1 MSTLKTLAEE
11 AQQQAN
17 EATEKIINAI
27 VEHMKNHKQILLLQD
42 GTTFD
47 YDDDGYIVFYDKD
60 KIEVGNDWAYNYAPV
75 HFFWEANSHCG
86 AYAVERDGVD
96 ILVRY
101 INENCEDL
109 CLGLNDLYFL
119 PIEDLAN
126 LAIAIEEGT
135 EYETK

>member
-1 MSTLKTLAEE
+1 MDTLKTLAEK

-27 VEHMKNHKQILLLQD
+27 VEYMKDHKQILLLQD

-47 YDDDGYIVFYDKD
+47 YDDHGCVVFYGKD
-60 KIEVGNDWAYNYAPV
+60 KIEVGSDWAFNYAPA
-75 HFFWEANSHCG
+75 HFWVDDAYCG
-86 AYAVERDGVD
+86 AYAVERDDKDV
-96 ILVRY
+96 IWVHY
-101 INENCEDL
+101 INQNDEDL
-109 CLGLNDLYFL
+109 CLRLDDLHFL
-119 PIEDLAN
+119 PLENLAE